1 MHAQVIDEYRLI
13 SIKQLVKA
21 VREGK
26 DNSERFCFIIGAGA
40 SVSSGIPAGVTLE
53 CDWMREMEEWPGL
66 DEIRGIAE
74 RLRERKR
81 LEHDFEEIEAAW
93 EETKKS
99 GEPLPSKYYFDI
111 YKLRFFPNH
120 RNGYYYL
127 EKVMADKKPGFGYH
141 PLALMLTEGSGNN
154 LVITTNFDSL
164 VEDALFL
171 YTDSK
176 PLVINHELLADYAG
190 DSNIKRPIIAKVHRG
205 IFFDPLNQPED
216 TNELKG
222 RWRDVLVSVFQSYT
236 PIVIGYGGG
245 DNSLMN
251 LLEEDNVRM
260 KNGLYWCY
268 MEKYG
273 LPDQKIQ
280 KLVQEKKG
288 YFVRT
293 AGFDA
298 TMLALGNALFPEKIG
313 IHEAEEYLN
322 NRTSMHIT
330 NYEKEYKR
338 LTGGEGEDHAANS
351 DGPSNESEDEFRKD
365 IEKITERGTVSEQ
378 ERQKMDQ
385 MTAWDYWRR
394 GMRHYELEQYGKA
407 VESFSCAIE
416 KQANV
421 AQFYSER
428 GISYYALRQYEKS
441 IAENDRAIE
450 LNPKFEVAYNN
461 RGYAYAKM
469 GEYRKAIA
477 DFNKAIALKREYDTA
492 YHGRGYAYDRLG
504 EWKEALQDYNRA
516 IDINPKYAA
525 AYRDRAGLYARLSY
539 TYDAMEDLNSAIALY
554 PENAASYTDRGSVYM
569 TLGNYK
575 QAIADFN
582 KAVALKPGAPK
593 PYEER
598 AKAYRLLGDE
608 EAAKADEARAQSLRE
623 A

>member
-450 LNPKFEVAYNN
+450 LNPEFEVAYNN

>member
-525 AYRDRAGLYARLSY
+525 AYRDRARLYARLSY

>member
-365 IEKITERGTVSEQ
+365 IEKITERGIVSEQ

-450 LNPKFEVAYNN
+450 LNPEFEVAYNN

-525 AYRDRAGLYARLSY
+525 AYRDRARLYARLSY

>member
-338 LTGGEGEDHAANS
+338 LTGGEGEDHTANS

-450 LNPKFEVAYNN
+450 LNPEFEVAYNN

-525 AYRDRAGLYARLSY
+525 AYRDRARLYARLSY

>member
-1 MHAQVIDEYRLI
+1 MQAQVIDEYRLI

-66 DEIRGIAE
+66 DEMRGIAE

-450 LNPKFEVAYNN
+450 LNPEFEVAYNN

>member
-66 DEIRGIAE
+66 GEIRGIAE

-394 GMRHYELEQYGKA
+394 GMRHYELEQYEKA

-450 LNPKFEVAYNN
+450 LNPEFEVAYNN

-492 YHGRGYAYDRLG
+492 YHGRGYTYDRLG

-525 AYRDRAGLYARLSY
+525 AYRDRARLYARLSY

-575 QAIADFN
+575 HAIADFN

>member
-450 LNPKFEVAYNN
+450 LNPEFEVAYNN

-525 AYRDRAGLYARLSY
+525 AYRDRARLYARLSY